1 MPNKLLRQWCA
12 YLENG
17 KGMTV
22 LARDKAHVRELVPSV
37 RSVFEMSRKFV
48 AEEKRADDLP

>member
-1 MPNKLLRQWCA
+1 MPNRLLRQWCA

-37 RSVFEMSRKFV
+37 RSVFEMNCCGR
-48 AEEKRADDLP
+48 KRADDLP